1 MKDGQYRHLHTI
13 VSGSQKLKNV
23 GTGKPR
29 WFRIACQL
37 VYTWIIPWCDD
48 DGRIKAEV
56 FQIKANILPY
66 VELSEAEIADVM
78 VALDEIRLIN
88 WYSVNF
94 ERYIEVIDF
103 RKYNPGRKDR
113 YKTSIYPP
121 WQPTDNQLTTN
132 GCQLTTNGQPTDNPK
147 SISTSIS
154 TSIPTPVI
162 YPPWQPTDNQLTT
175 NGCQLTTNGQP
186 TDNPKSISTSIST
199 SIPTPVAKTKKD
211 NGVKLTPQQ
220 QIRWEL
226 FFDVYQNKE
235 NEERGKKA
243 FKTLNPNDDLTKT
256 IIMNVKVRNKSDP
269 QWLKNDGEFIP
280 LAANYLKDKRW
291 HDILT
296 PPKKEAR
303 YDF

>member
-154 TSIPTPVI
+154 TSIPTPV
-162 YPPWQPTDNQLTT
+162 
-175 NGCQLTTNGQP
+175 
-186 TDNPKSISTSIST
+186 
-199 SIPTPVAKTKKD
+199 AKTKKD

-296 PPKKEAR
+296 PSKKEAR